1 LYVRGKQNVQK
12 RLLLQAAAGNLAVFL
27 RKDDRRGKSVRAM
40 QDAVAHPLLVF
51 LRLISAMKRP
61 E

>member
-1 LYVRGKQNVQK
+1 LYVREKQNMQK
-12 RLLLQAAAGNLAVFL
+12 RLLQAAASNLALLL
-27 RKDDRRGKSVRAM
+27 RTRERRERM
-40 QDAVAHPLLVF
+40 QDAVAHLSLVF